1 MSKTKFKITK
11 LFRIYKKLI
20 LKQSRIKNIERI
32 LKNCRKKYRKMLEK
46 LKKKLQKNARKMLEK
61 LKKNYRK
68 GIEKLWKKI

>member
-46 LKKKLQKNARKMLEK
+46 LKK
-61 LKKNYRK
+61 NYRK